1 MTIRTTGLVL
11 LLASSPLAWAAGT
24 PLDLPTST
32 ISASAEAPTGVS
44 LDQPIKTGSRLGLS
58 ARETPASV
66 SVADRALIEARG
78 AKDTQDVINGM
89 TGVNASANPGYG
101 GFVSYRGFTAGQITQ
116 LYNGIGMSYSS
127 ANRPVDAWIYDRVEL
142 LGGPSTFLYG
152 AGAVG
157 GSINYITK
165 LAGREEQAVEG
176 RVRYGSHDSSELSLG
191 LNQALSSGPEPQHFA
206 RLDVSRTAGN
216 GYMDRNERE
225 STSTAFSI
233 LSDLTPSLSHTLAL
247 EYQEDKEDSPYWGS
261 PLLNPVGGTMK
272 IDEDRRFENYN
283 VADGRYEQRVQWVR
297 SIIDYQLN
305 DRTSLQNTL
314 YHYDAQRDYR
324 NLENY
329 RYNAENRQVRR
340 SSALLQ
346 RHDQRLAGNRFELRH
361 DRQLFGLF
369 SQWSAGL
376 DYSLNQLQ
384 LHPSSAFSS
393 APYDTVAAE
402 HFDPGSF
409 STIPGVNGGLR
420 KQRQHEVTTLA
431 GFLENRLELNERL
444 ALLSGLRYDH
454 LHMEVTNY
462 GAVTPTSPAF
472 FERTWE
478 PVTGRIGLVYALTPA
493 ANVYVQYSTA
503 ADPPAGSLASATY
516 SQVGLYDL
524 TTGEQ
529 WEVGSKFDFLDG
541 RGSATLALYQIVR
554 RDFTVKDSSNP
565 SLTVQAGQQTSRG
578 IELAGKL
585 QVTAKLLAEAN
596 YAYVDARYDEFN
608 EAVGGQSVSRAGN
621 SPSNVPEH
629 VANAWLAYDIA
640 PAWQAGVDARYVDS
654 VFADNAN
661 TLQAPSYTL
670 YGAFARYRVDRH
682 STLTA
687 RVRNLTDEVYARQA
701 YGTLYYMGTP
711 RSFELALDT
720 RF

>member
-11 LLASSPLAWAAGT
+11 LLGSSPLAWAAGT

-32 ISASAEAPTGVS
+32 ISASAEAPSGVI

-165 LAGREEQAVEG
+165 LASREEQALQG
-176 RVRYGSHDSSELSLG
+176 RLRYGSYDSSELSLG
-191 LNQALSSGPEPQHFA
+191 VNQALSSGPEPRHFA
-206 RLDVSRTAGN
+206 RLDVSRTAGD

-233 LSDLTPSLSHTLAL
+233 LSDLTPDLSHTLAL
-247 EYQEDKEDSPYWGS
+247 EYQEDREDSPYWGS
-261 PLLNPVGGTMK
+261 PLRNPVGGTMK

-283 VADGRYEQRVQWVR
+283 VADGRYEQRVRWLR
-297 SIIDYQLN
+297 SIIDYRI
-305 DRTSLQNTL
+305 DDSSSLQNTL

-329 RYNAENRQVRR
+329 RYNADNSLVRR
-340 SSALLQ
+340 YSALLQ
-346 RHDQRLAGNRFELRH
+346 RHDQRVDGNRFELRH
-361 DRQLFGLF
+361 DNQLFGLF

-376 DYSLNQLQ
+376 DYSLNRQR

-393 APYDTVAAE
+393 APYDTVDAE

-409 STIPGVNGGLR
+409 HDIPGVNGGLR
-420 KQRQHEVTTLA
+420 KQRKHEVTTLA
-431 GFLENRLELNERL
+431 GFLENRLELSPRL

-454 LHMEVTNY
+454 LHMEVSNY

-478 PVTGRIGLVYALTPA
+478 PVTGRLGLVYALTPA

-529 WEVGSKFDFLDG
+529 WEAGSKFDFLDG

-565 SLTVQAGQQTSRG
+565 NLTVQAGQQTSRG

-585 QVTAKLLAEAN
+585 QLTPKLLAEAN

-621 SPSNVPEH
+621 SPSNVPDH
-629 VANAWLAYDIA
+629 VANAWLSYDIA
-640 PAWQAGVDARYVDS
+640 PAWQAGVDARYVAS

-661 TLQAPSYTL
+661 SLKAPAYTL
-670 YGAFARYRVDRH
+670 YGAFARYRVDQH

-701 YGTLYYMGTP
+701 YASLYYMGAP

>member
-11 LLASSPLAWAAGT
+11 LLGSSPLAWAAGT

-32 ISASAEAPTGVS
+32 ISATREQPSGVS

-165 LAGREEQAVEG
+165 LASREEQAVEG
-176 RVRYGSHDSSELSLG
+176 RVRYGSYDSSELSLG
-191 LNQALSSGPEPQHFA
+191 VNQALSSGPDPKHFA

-233 LSDLTPSLSHTLAL
+233 LSDLTPNLSHTLAL

-297 SIIDYQLN
+297 SIIDYQISAS
-305 DRTSLQNTL
+305 TSLQNTL

-329 RYNAENRQVRR
+329 RYNADNSQVRR
-340 SSALLQ
+340 SATLLQ
-346 RHDQRLAGNRFELRH
+346 RHAQRVTGNRFELRH
-361 DRQLFGLF
+361 DNQLFGLF

-376 DYSLNQLQ
+376 DYSVNQQ
-384 LHPSSAFSS
+384 KLHPNGQFNSS
-393 APYDTVAAE
+393 PYDNIDPD

-409 STIPGVNGGLR
+409 YDIPGVNVGLQ
-420 KQRQHEVTTLA
+420 KQRKHEVTTLA
-431 GFLENRLELNERL
+431 GFLENRLELTERL
-444 ALLSGLRYDH
+444 SLLTGLRYDH

-478 PVTGRIGLVYALTPA
+478 PLTGRVGLVYELTPA

-565 SLTVQAGQQTSRG
+565 NLTVQAGQQTSRG

-585 QVTAKLLAEAN
+585 QVTPKLLAEAN
-596 YAYVDARYDEFN
+596 YAYVDAQYDEFN
-608 EAVGGQSVSRAGN
+608 EAVGGQSVSREGN
-621 SPSNVPEH
+621 TPTNVPEN
-629 VANAWLAYDIA
+629 VANFWLTYDIA
-640 PAWQAGVDARYVDS
+640 PAWQAGVDARYVDA

-661 TLQAPSYTL
+661 SLQAPSYTL
-670 YGAFARYRVDRH
+670 YGAFARYRVDEH

-701 YGTLYYMGTP
+701 YGTLYYMGAP
-711 RSFELALDT
+711 RTFELALDT